1 MTLQSPAPQP
11 RSQVSRRS
19 LFMLPA
25 LAAAPHLDAQT
36 TSGFAPAGAVG
47 DGVTLDTRAIQ
58 AAIDRCAASG
68 GGTVLLRAGRYLT
81 GTLHLRDH
89 VTLMLDSGAVLLGSK
104 RLEDYPVLHDA
115 IPTYTSNY
123 TERCLIRAD
132 SAADIAITGA
142 GTIDGNGTDFSGS
155 YKVRPFLM
163 RFVSC
168 RGVHISGV
176 TLRNPAMWTQHYLDC
191 EDVLVDGI
199 RVRSRRPRVNNDGI
213 DIDSCRRVRIA
224 NCDIDAGDD
233 AIVLKA
239 TTNSPCRDVVVTNC
253 VLSTLCNAFKLGT
266 ESSGGF
272 DNIVFSNS
280 AIYDTELAGIALE
293 AVDGGELRRV
303 SISNIV
309 MRNTKYPIFL
319 RLGNR
324 ARPIT
329 GQTPQPGVGS
339 FSGVMIRG
347 VIAEASSPF
356 GCLIAGLP
364 DHPIEDVTLE
374 DIQLNM
380 PGAGTALP
388 PGQQIPE
395 RPAAYPEA
403 GMFGPLP
410 ASGVYCRHVRSLS
423 LNRITLRTSSPD
435 PRPAVLADD
444 ADGLAISSLS
454 APATAGPLIEFRNVR
469 HARIRNTYTSGSTQA
484 LLSMSGADTQD
495 IAVASDQQTAPLVHS
510 SPDVPAQAWRI
521 K

>member
-1 MTLQSPAPQP
+1 MNSKSQP
-11 RSQVSRRS
+11 RQFGSKVSRRS

-25 LAAAPHLDAQT
+25 LAAAPHLDAQ
-36 TSGFAPAGAVG
+36 SASAFVPAGIAG
-47 DGVTLDTRAIQ
+47 DGVTLDTAAIQ
-58 AAIDRCAASG
+58 TAIDRCSAAG

-89 VTLMLDSGAVLLGSK
+89 VTLMLESGAVILGSK
-104 RLEDYPVLHDA
+104 RLEDYPIQHDA
-115 IPTYTSNY
+115 IASYTSNY

-132 SAADIAITGA
+132 GASDIVITGT
-142 GTIDGNGTDFSGS
+142 GTIDGNGTAFSGP
-155 YKVRPFLM
+155 YMVRPFLM

-168 RGVHISGV
+168 RGVHISGI
-176 TLRNPAMWTQHYLDC
+176 TLQNPAMWTQHYLEC
-191 EDVLVDGI
+191 EDVLVEGV

-213 DIDSCRRVRIA
+213 DIDSCRRMRIA

-239 TTNSPCRDVVVTNC
+239 TTKSPCRDIVVTNC

-293 AVDGGELRRV
+293 AVDGGDLRRV

-309 MRNTKYPIFL
+309 MRNTRYPIFL

-329 GQTPQPGVGS
+329 AQAPAPGIGS

-347 VIAEASSPF
+347 VIADASSPF

-364 DHPIEDVTLE
+364 DHPIEDVALE
-374 DIQLNM
+374 DIQIST
-380 PGAGTALP
+380 PGGGAP
-388 PGQQIPE
+388 FPRGQQVPE

-410 ASGVYCRHVRSLS
+410 AAGVYCRHVRNLS
-423 LNRITLRTSSPD
+423 LDRIALRTSTPD
-435 PRPAVLADD
+435 PRPAVIADD
-444 ADGLAISSLS
+444 ADDLTISSLS
-454 APATAGPLIEFRNVR
+454 APTAANPLIEFRKVR
-469 HARIRNTYTSGSTQA
+469 HARIRDTRTAGGNQA
-484 LLSMSGADTQD
+484 LLRMSGGETQD
-495 IAVASDQQTAPLVHS
+495 IAIASDQEGTPLVQS
-510 SPDVPAQAWRI
+510 SSDVGPKAWRV